1 MPKESNIVHQYFKKE
16 FDTYTILV
24 RVNPI
29 QFKGTELTLLHHDNS
44 VEVRVLEFDEEIFE
58 DLKADGFTEASP
70 LEFNL
75 YYTGIAGGES

>member
-1 MPKESNIVHQYFKKE
+1 MPKDSNIVHQYFRKE
-16 FDTYTILV
+16 LEDLTILV

-29 QFKGTELTLLHHDNS
+29 QLKGMEITLPKDGQA
-44 VEVRVLEFDEEIFE
+44 EVRELEFDDEIFE

-75 YYTGIAGGES
+75 YYTGLAG